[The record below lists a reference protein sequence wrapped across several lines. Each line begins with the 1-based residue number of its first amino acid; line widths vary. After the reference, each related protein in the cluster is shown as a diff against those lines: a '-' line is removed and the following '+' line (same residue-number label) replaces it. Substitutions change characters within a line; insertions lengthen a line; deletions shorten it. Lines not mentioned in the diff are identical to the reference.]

1 MQKKHPA
8 LEPIEPEMVNNINS
22 VHKQNM
28 LDAGYLPYRATDG
41 RIKWLNKEQ
50 HSYKMMK
57 GIKPNPISRYLGPSY
72 KPHSRRRRKHR
83 PVMFK
88 FLRANLGFVT
98 IIVVVLVLVL
108 IALKYG
114 QLLIDLI

>member
-8 LEPIEPEMVNNINS
+8 LEPIDPELVDNINA

-28 LDAGYLPYRATDG
+28 LDAGYLPYRASDG

-50 HSYKMMK
+50 HSYKLMK
-57 GIKPNPISRYLGPSY
+57 GIKPNPVTRYLGPSY

-83 PVMFK
+83 PVIFK
-88 FLRANLGFVT
+88 LLRANLGFVLLMSA
-98 IIVVVLVLVL
+98 VLVIVL
-108 IALKYG
+108 LALKYG
-114 QLLIDLI
+114 QLLIDLL